1 MAESR
6 FKGLSILMNMRDVG
20 IERTM
25 KQIRAQ
31 FKTLDS
37 EMRRSN
43 ANFKHSEKNMQS
55 YATRTKELT
64 KAIDVTENSMKDI
77 SNQLKKMTLEEQRS
91 SVEAEK
97 LRQEYS
103 KQHRALQMYQRQLNS
118 TEQEMKQ
125 FGTTTK
131 QTIFSMKKINDVLGT
146 MKRQLNI
153 ANMAFQSTEKSTSSY
168 KNYLN
173 QLNTVIQKHQNTI
186 RVLEGRYQKVAR
198 EQGVMSK
205 EALELKEKI
214 LQEKATLGQ
223 LDNQYKK
230 TTMEA
235 KRFAFE
241 QKTLTSSMSEIRQK
255 MSQVAQSLTIS
266 ANKFKM
272 SGQTAQAYKA
282 RISELNNGMKQ
293 QQLIVQN
300 LSRQYDFAKKQY
312 GATSQEAQQLNVKLS
327 EERLKLKELNTQLNQ
342 TTQAHNRLEM
352 EQKQGISSM
361 AQIRAKMS
369 QFNDTLSLSR
379 SNLARAGESVK
390 AYGNHLNTLK
400 TNMSEQRVVLRELIA
415 QYNHVATAQG
425 RDSQEARG
433 LSSAITQQKIKMN
446 ELESELDQTTQSYKR
461 LETEQRNA
469 ERLSSTGF
477 GRSIQSVNK
486 YKDSIRNVGSTMRSV
501 GSTSML
507 YMTMPAVAGM
517 GTAIKSS
524 IEWEQALAGVAK
536 TTNMSGSELNKMG
549 NEITK
554 MSNTMPFAATEIAGV
569 AEAAG
574 QLGIKK
580 QDITSFT
587 RTMMN
592 LGVATNLTADEAAT
606 EFARFAN
613 AANMPIKD
621 VDRLGSTVVALG
633 NSTATTEKEIVEMA
647 QRLAGAGAQAG
658 FSSDEIMS
666 VSAAMSSVGIEAEAG
681 GTAMTQIWNKMTKA
695 VAEGGDTLD
704 SFAKTAGVSG
714 KEFAQIW
721 ENNPSKALSMFVKGL
736 GKTEGG
742 AKGVLKALDD
752 VGIKGIRE
760 ADTIRRMANN
770 HQVLDK
776 ALKTGS
782 EGWKEN
788 SALTNE
794 ANIRY
799 ETMGSKLK
807 MLKNTFIN
815 FARTIGDAVAPIVSF
830 LADKLTGLFEHLQ
843 GTSNATK
850 IAIAAF
856 TLLGVAIPPL
866 IVATGVLAHSIVGI
880 SEAMTLLNATKGG
893 AKFFSLFNGGIK
905 GILPNIGQLLTKI
918 PLIGGL
924 MTALTGPVGI
934 AVAAI
939 AGIGTAFVV
948 AYKKSETFRNIVDTV
963 VTPIKNAFI
972 GLGNVIKQ
980 FFSAIGA
987 IMNNNSGKG
996 LNILKKILPDEAA
1009 KQFYSTLLMVRGA
1022 YNDFVNFIKT
1032 TSTIIGAFFKT
1043 FWKQNGDFIIM
1054 VFTTIKIAVGSILNS
1069 LFNGVIKPI
1078 LSGIKAFFGIIF
1090 GGIKQIVINVFTSLR
1105 EIVQGGLNVI
1115 RGVIKIFKG
1124 LFTGD
1129 FRLLWEGVKQVFSG
1143 YLLIISG
1150 ILRSTLGNMVVIV
1163 KTIGQLII
1171 NSFRTIWTIVKNV
1184 TLGIVKVLV
1193 VTIKFL
1199 FTGLKNIIVAILNGI
1214 KNIFIAIW
1222 TVIKTSVLVIIRSLV
1237 ALAKHNF
1244 AILKGFLSALW
1255 TSIKNTA
1262 IKLWTALKIG
1272 VLTIIRVLVSTA
1284 RNILNTLKNFI
1295 TRLWQSIKATSIKTW
1310 NAIKN
1315 GIINAIKGMYN
1326 GVRKIL
1332 ANLKAFITRTWTAI
1346 KNTTIKLA
1354 KGLSSG
1360 VKNVFNSLSR
1370 VTHSIFNKLKNFMS
1384 NTWRSIK
1391 NTTIKLAKSLWSGVK
1406 NTWNSLKKGTIK
1418 IIASVAVWL
1427 IKKWLSI
1434 KKSVVNIVKKLWSG
1448 VKRTWNSL
1456 KSGTIKIMASIAVWL
1471 IKKWTAIKKSV
1482 VNKAKSLWS
1491 GVKGTWNSLSNGTR
1505 NIFNKVKSFMS
1516 NTWRSIKNTTIN
1528 MAKGLWNSVRRTF
1541 NNMNGGLKNI
1551 IGKIKGHITGMVNAV
1566 KKGLNKLIG
1575 GVNWVAK
1582 KLDMPKLPTIK
1593 FSTGTESTHTQS
1605 YITKG
1610 KLNQNTLATVGDKG
1624 PGNGPGG
1631 FRHETIIPPNGK
1643 AFITPAT
1650 DTTIPL
1656 AKGTRILNGAQT
1668 HSLLNRPQ
1676 FNSGTIPK
1684 FSLGTTFANLLG
1696 GGKKPKKHKKDDDL
1710 VGDVAQKTKDGVKA
1724 MTGKVVEGGKAVVDS
1739 ALNTAK
1745 KGKDWLSD
1753 KIGDVLDWIEKPKKL
1768 LEKVFEGFGI
1778 NMASF
1783 GIPKGAELPFNLM
1796 KGMFKKLKEGAVN
1809 KVKEW
1814 FEEAGGGDGGYI
1826 DLSKGINFGFA
1837 RTAAEARAKGYPFN
1851 RPHHGLDIN
1860 YKHDKVY
1867 STMSGTAK
1875 AFTGWSGGF
1884 GNHMEVTNGNLKSIY
1899 GHLHKL
1905 AFHGT
1910 KKVKPGTFL
1919 GISGGDPREDGQ
1931 GAGSSTGLH
1940 LHYEMQW
1947 NGQPKDPTNW
1957 LKTHNGGGKSG
1968 GSRAASKWKPEI
1980 KKALK
1985 ANGLPTTPA
1994 YVNAWIRQIQTESG
2008 GNAGAVQGNIGD
2020 INNRTGNLARG
2031 LLQVIPPTFA
2041 ANKLPGHG
2049 NIMNGLDNAMAAIN
2063 YAKKRYGRTGMLQ
2076 VIGHGHGYATGGLIK
2091 SAGWYN
2097 IAEGGY
2103 PEWII
2108 PTDPTRRS
2116 DAMKMLALAAQ
2127 DIDKKSSTR
2136 GNKRPNS
2143 LPKPSGSNDND
2154 VLLQMLQAQQQ
2165 QIALLTQIVTSNQT
2179 IADKDFNPTIDK
2191 YTHEQQVFNSIDKY
2205 NRQKQ
2210 RKSRFKP
2217 GEVT

>member
-1 MAESR
+1 M
-6 FKGLSILMNMRDVG
+6 
-20 IERTM
+20 
-25 KQIRAQ
+25 
-31 FKTLDS
+31 
-37 EMRRSN
+37 
-43 ANFKHSEKNMQS
+43 
-55 YATRTKELT
+55 
-64 KAIDVTENSMKDI
+64 
-77 SNQLKKMTLEEQRS
+77 
-91 SVEAEK
+91 
-97 LRQEYS
+97 
-103 KQHRALQMYQRQLNS
+103 
-118 TEQEMKQ
+118 
-125 FGTTTK
+125 
-131 QTIFSMKKINDVLGT
+131 
-146 MKRQLNI
+146 
-153 ANMAFQSTEKSTSSY
+153 
-168 KNYLN
+168 
-173 QLNTVIQKHQNTI
+173 
-186 RVLEGRYQKVAR
+186 
-198 EQGVMSK
+198 
-205 EALELKEKI
+205 
-214 LQEKATLGQ
+214 
-223 LDNQYKK
+223 
-230 TTMEA
+230 
-235 KRFAFE
+235 
-241 QKTLTSSMSEIRQK
+241 
-255 MSQVAQSLTIS
+255 
-266 ANKFKM
+266 
-272 SGQTAQAYKA
+272 
-282 RISELNNGMKQ
+282 
-293 QQLIVQN
+293 
-300 LSRQYDFAKKQY
+300 
-312 GATSQEAQQLNVKLS
+312 
-327 EERLKLKELNTQLNQ
+327 
-342 TTQAHNRLEM
+342 
-352 EQKQGISSM
+352 
-361 AQIRAKMS
+361 
-369 QFNDTLSLSR
+369 
-379 SNLARAGESVK
+379 
-390 AYGNHLNTLK
+390 
-400 TNMSEQRVVLRELIA
+400 
-415 QYNHVATAQG
+415 
-425 RDSQEARG
+425 
-433 LSSAITQQKIKMN
+433 
-446 ELESELDQTTQSYKR
+446 
-461 LETEQRNA
+461 
-469 ERLSSTGF
+469 
-477 GRSIQSVNK
+477 
-486 YKDSIRNVGSTMRSV
+486 
-501 GSTSML
+501 
-507 YMTMPAVAGM
+507 
-517 GTAIKSS
+517 
-524 IEWEQALAGVAK
+524 
-536 TTNMSGSELNKMG
+536 
-549 NEITK
+549 
-554 MSNTMPFAATEIAGV
+554 
-569 AEAAG
+569 
-574 QLGIKK
+574 
-580 QDITSFT
+580 
-587 RTMMN
+587 
-592 LGVATNLTADEAAT
+592 
-606 EFARFAN
+606 
-613 AANMPIKD
+613 
-621 VDRLGSTVVALG
+621 
-633 NSTATTEKEIVEMA
+633 
-647 QRLAGAGAQAG
+647 
-658 FSSDEIMS
+658 
-666 VSAAMSSVGIEAEAG
+666 

-736 GKTEGG
+736 GETEGG

-788 SALTNE
+788 SALTDE

-856 TLLGVAIPPL
+856 TLLGAAIPPL

-905 GILPNIGQLLTKI
+905 GVLPNIGQLLTKI

-948 AYKKSETFRNIVDTV
+948 AYKKSETFRNIVNTV

-1193 VTIKFL
+1193 ATIKFL
-1199 FTGLKNIIVAILNGI
+1199 FTGLKNVIVAILNGI
-1214 KNIFIAIW
+1214 KNISIAIW
-1222 TVIKTSVLVIIRSLV
+1222 TAIKSSVLVIIRSLV
-1237 ALAKHNF
+1237 ALAKNSF
-1244 AILKGFLSALW
+1244 STLKGFLSALW

-1272 VLTIIRVLVSTA
+1272 VLAIVRTLVSTA

-1295 TRLWQSIKATSIKTW
+1295 TRLWQSIKAISIRVW

-1315 GIINAIKGMYN
+1315 SVINIIKGMYN
-1326 GVRKIL
+1326 GIRKIL
-1332 ANLKAFITRTWTAI
+1332 AGLKAFITRTWTAI
-1346 KNTTIKLA
+1346 KNTTVKLA

-1360 VKNVFNSLSR
+1360 VKNVFNSLSK
-1370 VTHSIFNKLKNFMS
+1370 VTRSIFNKLKAFMSNVWRSIKNTTVKLAKGLWSGVKAIWNALSRFTRSVFNKLKNFMSSVWRNIKNTTVRLAKALWSGVKNTFNSLYNGTKRIFNKLKNFMS
-1384 NTWRSIK
+1384 NIWRNIK
-1391 NTTIKLAKSLWSGVK
+1391 NTTVRLAKSLWSGVK
-1406 NTWNSLKKGTIK
+1406 S
-1418 IIASVAVWL
+1418 
-1427 IKKWLSI
+1427 
-1434 KKSVVNIVKKLWSG
+1434 
-1448 VKRTWNSL
+1448 
-1456 KSGTIKIMASIAVWL
+1456 
-1471 IKKWTAIKKSV
+1471 
-1482 VNKAKSLWS
+1482 
-1491 GVKGTWNSLSNGTR
+1491 TWNSLSNGTR

-1516 NTWRSIKNTTIN
+1516 NTWRSIKNTTVN

-1541 NNMNGGLKNI
+1541 NNMNSGLKNI

-1566 KKGLNKLIG
+1566 KSGLNKLIE
-1575 GVNWVAK
+1575 GVNWVGD
-1582 KLDMPKLPTIK
+1582 KLGMGKQMVKPIKL
-1593 FSTGTESTHTQS
+1593 STGTGKASS
-1605 YITKG
+1605 YVSNG
-1610 KLNQNTLATVGDKG
+1610 KINQDTMAVVGDKG
-1624 PGNGPGG
+1624 RGNGTGG
-1631 FRHETIIPPNGK
+1631 FRHETITYPNGK
-1643 AFITPAT
+1643 SVITPAT
-1650 DTTIPL
+1650 DTL
-1656 AKGTRILNGAQT
+1656 AYLPKGSTVESGAQT
-1668 HSLLNRPQ
+1668 QAS
-1676 FNSGTIPK
+1676 FSAGTLPK
-1684 FSLGTTFANLLG
+1684 FSIGTFASKLLG
-1696 GGKKPKKHKKDDDL
+1696 GGKKPKKHKKDDNL

-1826 DLSKGINFGFA
+1826 DLSKGVNFGFA
-1837 RTAAEARAKGYPFN
+1837 PTTAAARAAGYPFA
-1851 RPHHGLDIN
+1851 RPHFGLDIN

-1867 STMSGTAK
+1867 STMGGTAK

-1884 GNHMEVTNGNLKSIY
+1884 GNHVEVTNGNLKSIY

-1910 KKVKPGTFL
+1910 KKVRPGTFL

-1940 LHYEMQW
+1940 LHYEMQR
-1947 NGQPKDPTNW
+1947 NGRAFDPTKW
-1957 LKTHNGGGKSG
+1957 LKTHNGGGKPG
-1968 GSRAASKWKPEI
+1968 GAPKAGIKWAPQI
-1980 KKALK
+1980 KKALRM
-1985 ANGLPTTPA
+1985 NGLPTTPA
-1994 YVNAWIRQIQTESG
+1994 YVNAWARQIDSESS
-2008 GNAGAVQGNIGD
+2008 GNPRAVQGGYVDAN
-2020 INNRTGNLARG
+2020 TGGNEAKGLVQVARK
-2031 LLQVIPPTFA
+2031 TF
-2041 ANKLPGHG
+2041 NSMKFPGHG
-2049 NIMNGLDNAMAAIN
+2049 NVFNPLDNLLAGIHW
-2063 YAKKRYGRTGMLQ
+2063 AKYKYGKNMLS

-2091 SAGWYN
+2091 NAGWYN

-2108 PTDPTRRS
+2108 PTDPSRRN

-2127 DIDKKSSTR
+2127 DIDKKSNTR
-2136 GNKRPNS
+2136 GNKRPNN
-2143 LPKPSGSNDND
+2143 LKAPNNLYSNNND
-2154 VLLQMLQAQQQ
+2154 ELLLQMIEQQQQ
-2165 QIALLTQIVTSNQT
+2165 QINLLMEIARSNKGIENKEMEVNLDGKSLNKNNNKHQALNNATKLMGG
-2179 IADKDFNPTIDK
+2179 
-2191 YTHEQQVFNSIDKY
+2191 
-2205 NRQKQ
+2205 R
-2210 RKSRFKP
+2210 
-2217 GEVT
+2217 

>member
-186 RVLEGRYQKVAR
+186 KVLEGRYQKVAR

-255 MSQVAQSLTIS
+255 MTQVSQSLTIS
-266 ANKFKM
+266 ANKFKL

-379 SNLARAGESVK
+379 SNLSRAGESVK
-390 AYGNHLNTLK
+390 AYGNHLNVLK

-425 RDSQEARG
+425 RDSQEARE

-469 ERLSSTGF
+469 ERLSSSGF

-524 IEWEQALAGVAK
+524 IDWEQALAGVAK

-736 GKTEGG
+736 GETEGG

-788 SALTNE
+788 SALTDE

-905 GILPNIGQLLTKI
+905 GVLPNIGQLLTKI

-948 AYKKSETFRNIVDTV
+948 AYKKSETFRNIVNSVIEPVINGFKKMWNVVKSIFGAMKQLLSGNFLPTLDLLSKIMPKETATKLTMRLLQIRQLFVDAFNSIFDFVKEIGKKLTDFWTENGDTV
-963 VTPIKNAFI
+963 IQALKNIGNFFVDFFVYLKDLIGPNLRDLGNLVQSIFMNVLVPVIKGAMNIILGIMKFVWPFIKVLIVDTWNNIKNI
-972 GLGNVIKQ
+972 IR
-980 FFSAIGA
+980 
-987 IMNNNSGKG
+987 
-996 LNILKKILPDEAA
+996 AA
-1009 KQFYSTLLMVRGA
+1009 LDV
-1022 YNDFVNFIKT
+1022 
-1032 TSTIIGAFFKT
+1032 IIG
-1043 FWKQNGDFIIM
+1043 I
-1054 VFTTIKIAVGSILNS
+1054 VKI
-1069 LFNGVIKPI
+1069 F
-1078 LSGIKAFFGIIF
+1078 SGI
-1090 GGIKQIVINVFTSLR
+1090 
-1105 EIVQGGLNVI
+1105 
-1115 RGVIKIFKG
+1115 
-1124 LFTGD
+1124 FTGQWK
-1129 FRLLWEGVKQVFSG
+1129 LVWEGVKQVFKG
-1143 YLLIISG
+1143 ALVLIWNLIQLWFIGKILKVVKIFGGLFKSVISKSFNG
-1150 ILRSTLGNMVVIV
+1150 V
-1163 KTIGQLII
+1163 KTIIGTVLRFIWNII
-1171 NSFRTIWTIVKNV
+1171 STIFRKILSITQTIFGAVRRFINVVFHAIKNVVVNSVKAIFNGVKRWFTAVKNI
-1184 TLGIVKVLV
+1184 TH
-1193 VTIKFL
+1193 TIF
-1199 FTGLKNIIVAILNGI
+1199 
-1214 KNIFIAIW
+1214 
-1222 TVIKTSVLVIIRSLV
+1222 
-1237 ALAKHNF
+1237 
-1244 AILKGFLSALW
+1244 SALKQFIYKIW
-1255 TSIKNTA
+1255 TSIKNKVVSLA
-1262 IKLWTALKIG
+1262 KAL
-1272 VLTIIRVLVSTA
+1272 S
-1284 RNILNTLKNFI
+1284 
-1295 TRLWQSIKATSIKTW
+1295 
-1310 NAIKN
+1310 
-1315 GIINAIKGMYN
+1315 N
-1326 GVRKIL
+1326 GVKNIFNSLSKVTRSIFNK
-1332 ANLKAFITRTWTAI
+1332 LKSFMSNVWRNI
-1346 KNTTIKLA
+1346 KNTVIKLA
-1354 KGLSSG
+1354 KGLWNGIKATWNILYKVTRSIFNKLKKFLSNVWRSIKNTTVKLAKGLWSGVKAIWNALSRFTHRIFNKLKNFMSSVWRNIKNTTVRLAKALWSG
-1360 VKNVFNSLSR
+1360 VKNTFNSLYNGTKR
-1370 VTHSIFNKLKNFMS
+1370 IFNKLKNFMS
-1384 NTWRSIK
+1384 NIWRNIK
-1391 NTTIKLAKSLWSGVK
+1391 NTTVRL
-1406 NTWNSLKKGTIK
+1406 
-1418 IIASVAVWL
+1418 
-1427 IKKWLSI
+1427 
-1434 KKSVVNIVKKLWSG
+1434 
-1448 VKRTWNSL
+1448 
-1456 KSGTIKIMASIAVWL
+1456 
-1471 IKKWTAIKKSV
+1471 
-1482 VNKAKSLWS
+1482 AKSLWS

-1551 IGKIKGHITGMVNAV
+1551 IGKIKGHITGMVKAV
-1566 KKGLNKLIG
+1566 KSGLNKLID
-1575 GVNWVAK
+1575 GVNWVAG
-1582 KLDMPKLPTIK
+1582 KLDMPKLPKIK
-1593 FSTGTESTHTQS
+1593 LSTGTESTHTQS

-1610 KLNQNTLATVGDKG
+1610 KLNRNTLAIVGDKG

-1631 FRHETIIPPNGK
+1631 FRHETVIPPNGK

-1656 AKGTRILNGAQT
+1656 AKGTRILNGEQT
-1668 HSLLNRPQ
+1668 HAMLSN
-1676 FNSGTIPK
+1676 NMVPK
-1684 FSLGTTFANLLG
+1684 FSIGTKLKDFAMNTFDS
-1696 GGKKPKKHKKDDDL
+1696 GKKAIKGGIDKVKDA
-1710 VGDVAQKTKDGVKA
+1710 GGTVKN
-1724 MTGKVVEGGKAVVDS
+1724 TVK
-1739 ALNTAK
+1739 NTAA
-1745 KGKDWLSD
+1745 KGIAKGIEVTEKAKDVGSAVI
-1753 KIGDVLDWIEKPKKL
+1753 KGIGDVFDYIGHPGKL
-1768 LEKVFEGFGI
+1768 VNKIFEKVGF
-1778 NMASF
+1778 NF
-1783 GIPKGAELPFNLM
+1783 DFLKGAELPYMLM
-1796 KGMFKKLKEGAVN
+1796 QGAYKKLKNG
-1809 KVKEW
+1809 VKSLFDGW
-1814 FEEAGGGDGGYI
+1814 LNDAGGGDGSSFTGYH
-1826 DLSKGINFGFA
+1826 INTGYYPNGGAPGYGFA
-1837 RTAAEARAKGYPFN
+1837 GG
-1851 RPHHGLDIN
+1851 HHYGIDFGTPYGTTIN
-1860 YKHDKVY
+1860 
-1867 STMSGTAK
+1867 ST
-1875 AFTGWSGGF
+1875 
-1884 GNHMEVTNGNLKSIY
+1884 NDGNLKEIHNFGGGLVARLLTGQFTLFFMHLSKILKH
-1899 GHLHKL
+1899 GKVKAGEPIAKTGNSGNWTTGPHLHFQVEKGR
-1905 AFHGT
+1905 HDT
-1910 KKVKPGTFL
+1910 
-1919 GISGGDPREDGQ
+1919 I
-1931 GAGSSTGLH
+1931 
-1940 LHYEMQW
+1940 
-1947 NGQPKDPTNW
+1947 TNANTVNPLKW
-1957 LKTHNGGGKSG
+1957 LKGHAKSG
-1968 GSRAASKWKPEI
+1968 GSAPKAGIKWAPQI
-1980 KKALK
+1980 KQALRM
-1985 ANGLPTTPA
+1985 NGLPTSSA
-1994 YVNAWIRQIQTESG
+1994 YVNAWARQIDSESS
-2008 GNAGAVQGNIGD
+2008 GNPRAVQGGYVDAN
-2020 INNRTGNLARG
+2020 TGGNEAKGLVQVARN
-2031 LLQVIPPTFA
+2031 TF
-2041 ANKLPGHG
+2041 NSMKFPGHG
-2049 NIMNGLDNAMAAIN
+2049 NVFNPLDNLLAGIHW
-2063 YAKKRYGRTGMLQ
+2063 AKYKYGRNMLS

-2103 PEWII
+2103 PEWVI
-2108 PTDPTRRS
+2108 PTDPSRRN

-2127 DIDKKSSTR
+2127 DIDRKSSTR

-2143 LPKPSGSNDND
+2143 LPKPSGNNDND

-2179 IADKDFNPTIDK
+2179 IADKNFEPTIDK

>member
-1 MAESR
+1 VAESR

-186 RVLEGRYQKVAR
+186 KVLEGRYQKVAR

-255 MSQVAQSLTIS
+255 MTQVSQSLTIS
-266 ANKFKM
+266 ANKFKL

-312 GATSQEAQQLNVKLS
+312 GATSQEAQHLNVKLS

-369 QFNDTLSLSR
+369 QFNDTLYLSR
-379 SNLARAGESVK
+379 SNLSRAGESVK
-390 AYGNHLNTLK
+390 AYGNHLNVLK

-415 QYNHVATAQG
+415 QYNHVANAQG
-425 RDSQEARG
+425 RDSQEARE

-446 ELESELDQTTQSYKR
+446 ELESELDQTTQSYKQ

-469 ERLSSTGF
+469 QRLSSTGF

-736 GKTEGG
+736 GETEGG

-776 ALKTGS
+776 ALKIGS

-856 TLLGVAIPPL
+856 TLLSVAIPPL

-905 GILPNIGQLLTKI
+905 GLLPKIGQLLTKI
-918 PLIGGL
+918 PLLGSAFTL
-924 MTALTGPVGI
+924 LTGPVGI
-934 AVAAI
+934 VIGVIAALT
-939 AGIGTAFVV
+939 AGIVYLWKTND
-948 AYKKSETFRNIVDTV
+948 TFRNFVINAWNA
-963 VTPIKNAFI
+963 IKN
-972 GLGNVIKQ
+972 
-980 FFSAIGA
+980 SAIAVFG
-987 IMNNNSGKG
+987 
-996 LNILKKILPDEAA
+996 
-1009 KQFYSTLLMVRGA
+1009 
-1022 YNDFVNFIKT
+1022 FIKPY
-1032 TSTIIGAFFKT
+1032 IINI
-1043 FWKQNGDFIIM
+1043 WN
-1054 VFTTIKIAVGSILNS
+1054 
-1069 LFNGVIKPI
+1069 
-1078 LSGIKAFFGIIF
+1078 GIKNSSIAIWNMMKNNAQITWNA
-1090 GGIKQIVINVFTSLR
+1090 IKFA
-1105 EIVQGGLNVI
+1105 VQHPIQALKN
-1115 RGVIKIFKG
+1115 
-1124 LFTGD
+1124 
-1129 FRLLWEGVKQVFSG
+1129 
-1143 YLLIISG
+1143 IISG
-1150 ILRSTLGNMVVIV
+1150 IWNFIKANSLNTWNLI
-1163 KTIGQLII
+1163 KTGILNIAKSLASLVRASFNGLKAFFTMLWNFIKNNSIKAWLAIKNSVLAII
-1171 NSFRTIWTIVKNV
+1171 RNFV
-1184 TLGIVKVLV
+1184 TL
-1193 VTIKFL
+1193 
-1199 FTGLKNIIVAILNGI
+1199 
-1214 KNIFIAIW
+1214 
-1222 TVIKTSVLVIIRSLV
+1222 S
-1237 ALAKHNF
+1237 KHNF
-1244 AILKGFLSALW
+1244 VVLKSFLSTLW

-1272 VLTIIRVLVSTA
+1272 VLAIIRTLVSTA

-1295 TRLWQSIKATSIKTW
+1295 TRLWQSIKAISIKTW

-1354 KGLSSG
+1354 KGLSNG
-1360 VKNVFNSLSR
+1360 VKNAFNSLSK
-1370 VTHSIFNKLKNFMS
+1370 VTRNIFNKLKKFMS
-1384 NTWRSIK
+1384 NVWRNIK
-1391 NTTIKLAKSLWSGVK
+1391 NTTVKFAKSLWSGVK
-1406 NTWNSLKKGTIK
+1406 NTWNSLSRGTRSIFNKVKNFMSNIWRNIK
-1418 IIASVAVWL
+1418 NTTV
-1427 IKKWLSI
+1427 
-1434 KKSVVNIVKKLWSG
+1434 
-1448 VKRTWNSL
+1448 RY
-1456 KSGTIKIMASIAVWL
+1456 
-1471 IKKWTAIKKSV
+1471 
-1482 VNKAKSLWS
+1482 AKSLWT
-1491 GVKGTWNSLSNGTR
+1491 GVRNTFNNLHRGTR
-1505 NIFNKVKSFMS
+1505 NIFNRVKGFMS
-1516 NTWRSIKNTTIN
+1516 NTWRSIKNTTVN

-1551 IGKIKGHITGMVNAV
+1551 IGKIKGHITGMVTAV

-1575 GVNWVAK
+1575 GVNWVAG

-1610 KLNQNTLATVGDKG
+1610 KLNRNTLATVGDKG

-1631 FRHETIIPPNGK
+1631 FRHETVIPPSGK

-1684 FSLGTTFANLLG
+1684 FSIGTAIGNLLG
-1696 GGKKPKKHKKDDDL
+1696 GGKKPKKHKKDDNL
-1710 VGDVAQKTKDGVKA
+1710 AGDVAQKTKDGVKA
-1724 MTGKVVEGGKAVVDS
+1724 MTGKVVEGGKAVVGS

-1826 DLSKGINFGFA
+1826 DLSKGVNFGFA
-1837 RTAAEARAKGYPFN
+1837 PTTAAARAAGYPFA
-1851 RPHHGLDIN
+1851 RPHFGLDIN

-1875 AFTGWSGGF
+1875 TFNGWSGGF
-1884 GNHMEVTNGNLKSIY
+1884 GRHVEITNGNLKSIY

-1905 AFHGT
+1905 AFNGT
-1910 KKVKPGTFL
+1910 KKVRPGTFL

-1931 GAGSSTGLH
+1931 NAGSSTGLH
-1940 LHYEMQW
+1940 LHYEMQR
-1947 NGQPKDPTNW
+1947 NGRAFDPTKW

-1968 GSRAASKWKPEI
+1968 GKQAPSKWRSTI
-1980 KKALK
+1980 VKAARK
-1985 ANGLPTTPA
+1985 MKVNPTNAQINGIIA
-1994 YVNAWIRQIQTESG
+1994 QIQRESG
-2008 GNAGAVQGNIGD
+2008 GDSGIIQSASLHDGNEGP
-2020 INNRTGNLARG
+2020 NRARG
-2031 LLQVIPPTFA
+2031 LLQYVPSTFRA
-2041 ANKLPGHG
+2041 YAVKGHN
-2049 NIMNGLDNAMAAIN
+2049 NINSGYDQLLAFFNNSNWKNDIQ
-2063 YAKKRYGRTGMLQ
+2063 YGRSGW
-2076 VIGHGHGYATGGLIK
+2076 GPRGSRRFATGGLIK
-2091 SAGWYN
+2091 NAGWYN

-2108 PTDPTRRS
+2108 PTDPARRS

-2143 LPKPSGSNDND
+2143 LSKPSGNNDND